1 VRVDAVDE
9 HAARAAGAH
18 VARVA
23 LATEPA
29 RSGAVLVQG
38 PAPAPIARL
47 RNRFRF
53 RVMLRSAERPPLRN
67 VLAAIE
73 QARGALDRAVR
84 ASIDVDP
91 VQLL

>member
-1 VRVDAVDE
+1 
-9 HAARAAGAH
+9 
-18 VARVA
+18 
-23 LATEPA
+23 
-29 RSGAVLVQG
+29 VLVQG

-53 RVMLRSAERPPLRN
+53 RVMLRAAERAPLRAT
-67 VLAAIE
+67 LTAIE
-73 QARGALDRAVR
+73 QARASLPRTVR